1 MELSKRQVKENNII
15 EAAIKVISNSG
26 YRNAKMD
33 EIAKQA
39 GITKVTLYSYF
50 QSKENLYL
58 AVIYRTFQ
66 ALTEVFY
73 DTIDKHK
80 SETGLRSTVAIFDSF
95 FSFCEQNFLYSETML
110 DYFSMIRMISRE
122 PQMGDFDQSITDNLY
137 FTKIQDLQNLPIKLT
152 VKEIERGRRDGSIK
166 PTVDPMLHTIQG
178 WTMVVGYI
186 KLISASGKNDLP
198 LMTVNLKSLRSL
210 SLQLSEA
217 ALRS

>member
-1 MELSKRQVKENNII
+1 
-15 EAAIKVISNSG
+15 
-26 YRNAKMD
+26 
-33 EIAKQA
+33 
-39 GITKVTLYSYF
+39 
-50 QSKENLYL
+50 
-58 AVIYRTFQ
+58 
-66 ALTEVFY
+66 
-73 DTIDKHK
+73 
-80 SETGLRSTVAIFDSF
+80 
-95 FSFCEQNFLYSETML
+95 
-110 DYFSMIRMISRE
+110 
-122 PQMGDFDQSITDNLY
+122 
-137 FTKIQDLQNLPIKLT
+137 KIQDLQNLPIKLT